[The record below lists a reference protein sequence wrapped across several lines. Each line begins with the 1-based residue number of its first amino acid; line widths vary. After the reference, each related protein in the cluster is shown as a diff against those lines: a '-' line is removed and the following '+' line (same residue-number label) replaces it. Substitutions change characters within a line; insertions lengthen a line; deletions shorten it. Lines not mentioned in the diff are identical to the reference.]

1 MKKRTILNLIKA
13 HVENNQLAFREA
25 AYDIARDFD
34 DSGDYQLSEYIT
46 ALLSDSNVFVP
57 QMISDGSDFI
67 QREKVSIVPLH
78 LPTVIYDE
86 IIGIVNAIRHHMGI
100 NKFLFHGAPG
110 TGKTEAARLLSL
122 ILERELFVV
131 NFYSIID
138 SKLGQSAKNIA
149 ELFDQMNGLA
159 HPERVV
165 ILFDEIDSIAM
176 DRTNSN
182 DLREM
187 GRVTTSVFRG
197 LDQLNED
204 IVLIATTNLFNKFDR
219 AFIRRFDAIVDFDR
233 YSRTDLLDIADELV
247 ETYIKKF
254 DYAKKNSKLLKKI
267 INLLP
272 EIPSPGELKNI
283 IKTSIAF
290 SSSEFEYEYLR
301 RLYLSLFPSNEIDVK
316 KLSAQG
322 FTVRDIEI
330 ITGVSK
336 SQVSREINN
345 DEND

>member
-1 MKKRTILNLIKA
+1 MKKRTIINLIRA

-34 DSGDYQLSEYIT
+34 DAGDYQLSEYIT

-57 QMISDGSDFI
+57 QMFPEGNDFI
-67 QREKVSIVPLH
+67 QKQNVSMVPLH
-78 LPTVIYDE
+78 LPNIIYDE
-86 IIGIVNAIRHHMGI
+86 ISGIVNAIRHNAGV

-131 NFYSIID
+131 NFDTIID

-149 ELFDQMNGLA
+149 QLFDQMNSLA

-176 DRTNSN
+176 DRSNTN
-182 DLREM
+182 DVREM
-187 GRVTTSVFRG
+187 GRVTTSVFKG
-197 LDQLNED
+197 LDYLND
-204 IVLIATTNLFNKFDR
+204 NIVLIATTNLYNKFDR
-219 AFIRRFDAIVDFDR
+219 ALTRRFDAIVDFDR
-233 YSRTDLLDIADELV
+233 YGRTDLLEIADEFAD
-247 ETYIKKF
+247 TYLKKF
-254 DYAKKNSKLLKKI
+254 DHAKKNSKLLKKI
-267 INLLP
+267 INMLP
-272 EIPSPGELKNI
+272 IIPSPGELKNI

-290 SSSEFEYEYLR
+290 SSSEYEYEYLR
-301 RLYLSLFPSNEIDVK
+301 RLYLALFPSTEIDVK
-316 KLSAQG
+316 KLKDQG
-322 FTVRDIEI
+322 FTVREIEI
-330 ITGVSK
+330 ISGVSK

-345 DEND
+345 DEKN